1 MQPIFYKPHPAL
13 SNLVNN
19 YMISHVK
26 TDSMHPRLTFPFPP
40 LPEHCIFFYPFDK
53 PTNEIVKTNEKRN
66 HPGCLI
72 VGPNTDRLKL
82 TFGYNHLVIKIGFQP
97 GGLYRLLGI
106 PMEEMLV
113 YKEFDGQDIF
123 GGDIP
128 DTIDQLRNADDNVE
142 RIDIV
147 EKFLFARIAKLMR
160 PAAMDE
166 VLPEILKYGGL
177 MKIDQLAQ
185 KACMSNRQFER
196 VFKERIGLSPKFFSR
211 LVRFTKAWLMKEHR
225 PVTSWTEVAY
235 SCGYFDQMHLIRDF
249 QEFAGTS
256 PSIIATELAKQP
268 FSLGNKI
275 FY

>member
-1 MQPIFYKPHPAL
+1 MQPLFYKPHPAL

-19 YMISHVK
+19 YMISHIK
-26 TDSMHPRLTFPFPP
+26 TDSTQKRITFPFPP

-82 TFGYNHLVIKIGFQP
+82 TLGYNHLVVKIGFQP

-113 YKEFDGQDIF
+113 YKELDGKDFF
-123 GGDIP
+123 GGDIK
-128 DTIDQLRNADDNVE
+128 DTIEQLSAAADNTE
-142 RIDIV
+142 RIAIV
-147 EKFLFARIAKLMR
+147 EKFLFTRITKLLR
-160 PAAMDE
+160 PLQMDV

-177 MKIDQLAQ
+177 IKIDQLVQ
-185 KACMSNRQFER
+185 KACLSNRQFER
-196 VFKERIGLSPKFFSR
+196 VFKQRIGLSPKFFSR
-211 LVRFTKAWLMKEHR
+211 HVRFTKAWLMKER
-225 PVTSWTEVAY
+225 QPKISWTE
-235 SCGYFDQMHLIRDF
+235 
-249 QEFAGTS
+249 
-256 PSIIATELAKQP
+256 
-268 FSLGNKI
+268 I